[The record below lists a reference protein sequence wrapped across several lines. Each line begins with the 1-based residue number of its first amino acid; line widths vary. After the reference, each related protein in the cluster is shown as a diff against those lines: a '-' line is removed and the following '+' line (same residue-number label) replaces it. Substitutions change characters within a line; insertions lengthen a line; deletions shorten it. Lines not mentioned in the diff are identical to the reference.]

1 MAEKNMKKLVVNGT
15 EYVLVDGGG
24 RALIATANNKITTL
38 ESDLGTLD
46 TKVDNLPSVKSYQL
60 NDTYVEAE
68 EKLTINLTEV

>member
-15 EYVLVDGGG
+15 EYVLIDGGA
-24 RALIATANNKITTL
+24 RSLITTTNTKITTL
-38 ESDLGTLD
+38 ENDLGTLD

-60 NDTYVEAE
+60 NSTYVEAE